1 MHRLMRKLRRELSLN
16 GHHQHLSEEEAMR
29 QVLLQHALAR
39 QEEQERWQRLA
50 FAEAEAQH
58 QAALAAASM
67 APATPPFLAPN
78 YAAYVNQATG
88 IPQWTGAAAPGPYAQ
103 PMASLTPNVADE
115 EVQVQR
121 ALEESRR
128 EEEERKRRQ
137 AAAEEE
143 ERRAIAQRQRESEE
157 EFYRM
162 QQRQTAFIHD
172 VEHQEDEEEDEE
184 DDEARRAAL
193 EEAKQVQLALQLS
206 LAEQKLRAR
215 PQQQQTW
222 DGLRAEGFADDEPSH
237 HFFDHG
243 GHHEAYDRRKG
254 KEKVVDDDEKED
266 GGADDERELALRLSQ
281 LVHLPPEARAREEQ
295 AIYRAALINEQR
307 TDMVK
312 EDQKLQEQIERD
324 RALALIAR
332 ARNKEAALLPEPPTG
347 TEGATELVVRMP
359 DGGRTRRR
367 FPPDATLQAIKD
379 WVDVELAKS
388 HQTELD
394 KLSIVNDDDNDND
407 NEEGEAVAVV
417 RTQAGSYLVGGY
429 DLVTDFPRRAF
440 TDMRVSASQAGLCP
454 RALLNLSRKQ

>member
-295 AIYRAALINEQR
+295 AIYRAALINEQVCIRVCDARITHHTRSPDDTTPHDTQNREFQESQR

-347 TEGATELVVRMP
+347 V
-359 DGGRTRRR
+359 
-367 FPPDATLQAIKD
+367 
-379 WVDVELAKS
+379 
-388 HQTELD
+388 
-394 KLSIVNDDDNDND
+394 
-407 NEEGEAVAVV
+407 
-417 RTQAGSYLVGGY
+417 
-429 DLVTDFPRRAF
+429 
-440 TDMRVSASQAGLCP
+440 
-454 RALLNLSRKQ
+454 

>member
-1 MHRLMRKLRRELSLN
+1 
-16 GHHQHLSEEEAMR
+16 
-29 QVLLQHALAR
+29 
-39 QEEQERWQRLA
+39 
-50 FAEAEAQH
+50 
-58 QAALAAASM
+58 
-67 APATPPFLAPN
+67 
-78 YAAYVNQATG
+78 
-88 IPQWTGAAAPGPYAQ
+88 
-103 PMASLTPNVADE
+103 
-115 EVQVQR
+115 
-121 ALEESRR
+121 
-128 EEEERKRRQ
+128 
-137 AAAEEE
+137 
-143 ERRAIAQRQRESEE
+143 
-157 EFYRM
+157 M

-295 AIYRAALINEQR
+295 AIYRAALINEQNREFQESQR

>member
-1 MHRLMRKLRRELSLN
+1 
-16 GHHQHLSEEEAMR
+16 MR

-295 AIYRAALINEQR
+295 AIYRAALINEQNREFQESQR